1 MNRYIDSEIIL
12 TRKIKVYCICLCND
26 NNYNAAFLDYSIYA
40 FRL

>member
-12 TRKIKVYCICLCND
+12 TRKIKYIVYVYVMII
-26 NNYNAAFLDYSIYA
+26 NYNAAFLDYSIYA

>member
-12 TRKIKVYCICLCND
+12 TRNIVYCICLCND
-26 NNYNAAFLDYSIYA
+26 NNYNATFLNYSIYA